1 MNETQNN
8 EPRQDW
14 RQDTL
19 DCWQRLPNKVFFFVL
34 LAAWAA
40 LFQFLGNA
48 ILGYVHTPSLFAWLY
63 SQYNS
68 PAADDGHGNFIPLLV
83 VGLFW
88 WKRKELLALPL
99 NVWWPGLLILAA
111 ALALH
116 VVGYAV
122 QQVFLSVAALF
133 IGLWGLMG
141 LAWGRAWLRHSV
153 FPFFLFV
160 FSIPLGQRA
169 EIITFPLRRLVSW
182 LAEVVAHYVLGLDVI
197 RMGTQLFNSAGT
209 YGFDVEA
216 PCSGMRSLIATF
228 LLATIYG
235 FFSFS
240 SNRQRL
246 LLMALAVPFSILGN
260 LLRLLLIIITAEIGG
275 QDAGN
280 YIHHSSI
287 FSLVPYIPAIVGLLL
302 VGRWLEKQESRKT
315 CA

>member
-1 MNETQNN
+1 
-8 EPRQDW
+8 
-14 RQDTL
+14 
-19 DCWQRLPNKVFFFVL
+19 
-34 LAAWAA
+34 
-40 LFQFLGNA
+40 
-48 ILGYVHTPSLFAWLY
+48 
-63 SQYNS
+63 
-68 PAADDGHGNFIPLLV
+68 
-83 VGLFW
+83 
-88 WKRKELLALPL
+88 
-99 NVWWPGLLILAA
+99 
-111 ALALH
+111 
-116 VVGYAV
+116 VGYAV
-122 QQVFLSVAALF
+122 QQVFLSIAALF

-141 LAWGRAWLRHSV
+141 LAWGRAWLRHSL
-153 FPFFLFV
+153 FPFFLFA

-169 EIITFPLRRLVSW
+169 EMITFPLRRLVSW
-182 LAEVVAHYVLGLDVI
+182 LAEMVAHYVLGMDVI

-246 LLMALAVPFSILGN
+246 LLMALAIPFSILGN

-302 VGRWLEKQESRKT
+302 VGRWLEKQEARK
-315 CA
+315 ARA

>member
-1 MNETQNN
+1 MLCLFDLEAWKQI
-8 EPRQDW
+8 PS
-14 RQDTL
+14 
-19 DCWQRLPNKVFFFVL
+19 KVFFFGL
-34 LAAWAA
+34 LIAWAA

-48 ILGYVHTPSLFAWLY
+48 ILGYVHTPSLFVWLY
-63 SQYNS
+63 GQYSN
-68 PAADDGHGNFIPLLV
+68 PTADDGHGNFIPFLV

-133 IGLWGLMG
+133 IGLWALMG

-182 LAEVVAHYVLGLDVI
+182 LAEMVAHYVLGLDVI

-240 SNRQRL
+240 SSRQRL
-246 LLMALAVPFSILGN
+246 LLMALAIPFSILGN

-302 VGRWLEKQESRKT
+302 AGRWMENQEVRK
-315 CA
+315 ARA

>member
-1 MNETQNN
+1 MNETQNS

-34 LAAWAA
+34 LAAWAT

-68 PAADDGHGNFIPLLV
+68 TAADDGHGNFIPLLV

-122 QQVFLSVAALF
+122 QQVFLSIAALF

-141 LAWGRAWLRHSV
+141 LAWGRVWLRHSL

-182 LAEVVAHYVLGLDVI
+182 LAEMVAHYILGLDVI

-246 LLMALAVPFSILGN
+246 LLMALAIPFSIFGN

-280 YIHHSSI
+280 YIHHSAI

-302 VGRWLEKQESRKT
+302 VGRWLEKQEAQKAR
-315 CA
+315 A